1 MLSPS
6 LKSGSA
12 SKSFLWTFPECP
24 VRIHVNFEFIDRLRK
39 EALDV
44 AHSDHEVGGLLI
56 GNELS
61 LDGDVEVSDYIPLPA
76 GSELTKTFSIC
87 SSSLTKAIQSGRAA
101 GQKVIGFYRTH
112 LDQRIQ
118 LRSEDLECARSKF
131 NDPANVFLVI
141 RPHDG
146 RASAGFFFW
155 QDGAVVGGLTFPFSS
170 ADLNSPSWTT
180 LVGGSPR
187 EGALE
192 KVITHTRETARRMS
206 PGMKIGFMAAM
217 AILIALAFGLR
228 IYNQTPA
235 TTPASAISQTA
246 LLRTPGASETPAASQ
261 TAGGATGLGLRV
273 EKALMGV
280 IVAWN
285 ATAPEIE
292 SAKEADLLIWDGSS
306 PPAFVRLTIPQLLA
320 GRAFFNSLS
329 DRVEVRMDVIAPGG
343 QARSET
349 VVSTAPA
356 PEVVAPEQ
364 RVTGARASVAP
375 RPPIPPPAELRNENS
390 FTGQPAQD
398 VKAPARIFIPTPSV
412 AKARIAP
419 GELPQP
425 PEMQAPDV
433 GPLALLQTFHSFND
447 PQATAPRPA
456 AEPPRVVRESAV
468 QQPAQQSVQ
477 QSVAQPAP
485 PAVPDTRPGAPA
497 VARPPAASS
506 IQVAEP
512 IREVRPQIPPQ
523 LKNMVLTDNVV
534 EVLVHISDAGKVTG
548 AKLGAAKGPSAG
560 FLSKLAVNA
569 ALGWQFKPATLNGKA
584 IESDKIIEFRFRP
597 TNR

>member
-1 MLSPS
+1 
-6 LKSGSA
+6 
-12 SKSFLWTFPECP
+12 
-24 VRIHVNFEFIDRLRK
+24 
-39 EALDV
+39 
-44 AHSDHEVGGLLI
+44 
-56 GNELS
+56 
-61 LDGDVEVSDYIPLPA
+61 
-76 GSELTKTFSIC
+76 
-87 SSSLTKAIQSGRAA
+87 
-101 GQKVIGFYRTH
+101 
-112 LDQRIQ
+112 
-118 LRSEDLECARSKF
+118 
-131 NDPANVFLVI
+131 
-141 RPHDG
+141 
-146 RASAGFFFW
+146 
-155 QDGAVVGGLTFPFSS
+155 
-170 ADLNSPSWTT
+170 
-180 LVGGSPR
+180 
-187 EGALE
+187 
-192 KVITHTRETARRMS
+192 
-206 PGMKIGFMAAM
+206 
-217 AILIALAFGLR
+217 
-228 IYNQTPA
+228 
-235 TTPASAISQTA
+235 
-246 LLRTPGASETPAASQ
+246 
-261 TAGGATGLGLRV
+261 LRV

-285 ATAPEIE
+285 ATAPEME

-320 GRAFFNSLS
+320 GRAFFNSVS

-343 QARSET
+343 KARSET

-375 RPPIPPPAELRNENS
+375 RSAIPPPAESGNENS
-390 FTGQPAQD
+390 STGQPARD
-398 VKAPARIFIPTPSV
+398 VKAPARIFIPTPPV
-412 AKARIAP
+412 AKARLAP

-456 AEPPRVVRESAV
+456 AEPARGARESAV
-468 QQPAQQSVQ
+468 QQSVQQPVQ
-477 QSVAQPAP
+477 QSVPQPAP
-485 PAVPDTRPGAPA
+485 QAVPDSRQAAPA

-512 IREVRPQIPPQ
+512 IREIRPQIPPQ

-548 AKLGAAKGPSAG
+548 AKLGTAKGPSAG